1 VVQLETIELV
11 SQDGLPLRLE
21 IRRPT
26 DATPRASVIVCHGFK
41 GFKSWGFFPYV
52 AERLARA
59 GYEAVT
65 FDFSRN
71 GIGDDPMEFTRLDLF
86 AQNTYSFEVADLQT
100 VTNWVQASGDPWTER
115 LGLVGHSRG
124 AVPVMVEA
132 RENEAVRAIATWS
145 GVGHLLRFTQRQLAR
160 WKESG
165 RMEFTNARTGQRMAM
180 DYAFVQDAHDHAERL
195 DLAAAAANMPAA
207 HLIVHAGADQ
217 AVDPAEA
224 EALHADRQGR
234 CEVAIVEGASHTFD
248 AKHPFE
254 SAPEALDTAID
265 RTLDWFDRYLTGSS
279 EGSAPGS

>member
-1 VVQLETIELV
+1 VVQLETTELV

-52 AERLARA
+52 AERLARE
-59 GYEAVT
+59 GYEVVT

-71 GIGDDPMEFTRLDLF
+71 GIGDDPLEFTRLDLF
-86 AQNTYSFEVADLQT
+86 AQNTYSCELADLQT
-100 VTNWVQASGDPWTER
+100 ITRWVQASGDPWTQR
-115 LGLVGHSRG
+115 LGLAGHSRG

-145 GVGHLLRFTQRQLAR
+145 GVGHLLRFTQRQLAQ
-160 WKESG
+160 WKEIG
-165 RMEFTNARTGQRMAM
+165 HMEFTNARTGQLMAM
-180 DYAFVQDAHDHAERL
+180 DYAFVQDALDHADRL

-217 AVDPAEA
+217 AVDPGEA
-224 EALHADRQGR
+224 ETLRAGRHER
-234 CEVAIVEGASHTFD
+234 CEVAILEGASHTFD

-254 SAPEALDTAID
+254 SAPKALDAALD
-265 RTLDWFDRYLTGSS
+265 RTLVWFDRYLMGPPES
-279 EGSAPGS
+279 SAPGS